1 MAYSGTY
8 NQTKINVDQLISYAY
23 RDAGKTSEEMTPEY
37 VQAGKQALFYILQN
51 SVNRGIN
58 IWLQEIVVMGAQTN
72 QQVLPMPTNCVDV
85 LEANWIYITNP
96 TFSSTLPTDNS
107 TVPAMFDQSANA
119 DLDEHG
125 TSTLSKNYFG
135 AAYSQATRLFY
146 VGFNAY
152 APSGSV
158 TYDLDFQVSND
169 GVTWTTW
176 ESFPTVTLADR
187 QWQYYGI
194 NTTQEFYYYRLNNRT
209 TGSTM
214 SMRAIQFAQSQQ
226 VIPMARL
233 NRTDYFSLPNKQ
245 FPSERTLQYWFNRQI
260 DPEMYLWP
268 VPNNNF
274 QAFSLILECQPQ
286 DVGSLT
292 NELYMPDRAI
302 NYFQSALSHRLAMQ
316 LPGTDLARVQYLE
329 KLALDARTQFEEE
342 DRDKSPI
349 YFQPNISYYTR

>member
-8 NQTKINVDQLISYAY
+8 NQTKVNVDQLISYAF

-37 VQAGKQALFYILQN
+37 VQAAKQALFYILQN

-58 IWLQEIVVMGAQTN
+58 IWLQKIVVLGAQTN
-72 QQVLPMPTNCVDV
+72 QQILPMPSNCVNV
-85 LEANWIYITNP
+85 LEANWVYITNP
-96 TFSSTLPTDNS
+96 EITAALPTS
-107 TVPAMFDQSANA
+107 SVSAPVLFDQDGNSN
-119 DLDEHG
+119 LDQFA
-125 TSTLSKNYFG
+125 TSTILDNYFG
-135 AAYSQATRLFY
+135 ASYSQATRLFY

-152 APSGSV
+152 VLSGST
-158 TYDLDFQVSND
+158 TYDLDLQVSQD
-169 GVTWTTW
+169 GITWTTW
-176 ESFPTVTLADR
+176 ESFPSVTLTDR
-187 QWQYYGI
+187 QWQYYPI
-194 NTTQEFYYYRLNNRT
+194 DITQEFLYYRLRNRNLS
-209 TGSTM
+209 STF
-214 SMRAIQFAQSQQ
+214 SLRAIQFSQSQQ

-245 FPSERTLQYWFNRQI
+245 FPSERSLQYWFNRQI

-274 QAFSLILECQPQ
+274 QVFSMILELQPQ

-292 NELYMPDRAI
+292 NELYMPDRAVP
-302 NYFQSALSHRLAMQ
+302 YFQAALSHKMSMQ
-316 LPGTDLARVQYLE
+316 IPGIDLNRVQYLE

>member
-1 MAYSGTY
+1 
-8 NQTKINVDQLISYAY
+8 
-23 RDAGKTSEEMTPEY
+23 
-37 VQAGKQALFYILQN
+37 
-51 SVNRGIN
+51 
-58 IWLQEIVVMGAQTN
+58 
-72 QQVLPMPTNCVDV
+72 MPKNCVDV
-85 LEANWIYITNP
+85 LEANWIYIVNP
-96 TFSSTLPTDNS
+96 TFSATLPVSN
-107 TVPAMFDQSANA
+107 PAVYTLFDQSGNA
-119 DLDEHG
+119 DLNQHA
-125 TSTLSKNYFG
+125 TTTLVNNYFG
-135 AAYSQATRLFY
+135 AAYSQATRLYY

-152 APSGSV
+152 APSGSA

-169 GVTWTTW
+169 GITWTTW
-176 ESFPTVTLADR
+176 ESFPSVTLADR

-194 NTTQEFYYYRLNNRT
+194 NTTQEFFYYRLNNRT

-214 SMRAIQFAQSQQ
+214 SLRAIQFAQSQQ
-226 VIPMARL
+226 VIPLARL

-245 FPSERTLQYWFNRQI
+245 FPSERSLQYWFNRQI

-292 NELYMPDRAI
+292 DELYMPDRAL
-302 NYFQSALSHRLAMQ
+302 NYFQAALSHRLAMQ
-316 LPGTDLARVQYLE
+316 LPAVDMARVTYLE

>member
-8 NQTKINVDQLISYAY
+8 NQTKINVDELISYAY

-58 IWLQEIVVMGAQTN
+58 IWLQEVVVLGAQTN
-72 QQVLPMPTNCVDV
+72 QQVLTMPSNCVDV
-85 LEANWIYITNP
+85 LEANWIYMINP
-96 TFSSTLPTDNS
+96 TFTSTLPTSNAN
-107 TVPAMFDQSANA
+107 VPLLFDQSGNA
-119 DLDEHG
+119 DLNLFA
-125 TSTLSKNYFG
+125 TTTLLANYFG
-135 AAYSQATRLFY
+135 AAYSQPTRLYY

-152 APSGSV
+152 APGGSA
-158 TYDLDFQVSND
+158 TYNLDFQVSND

-176 ESFPTVTLADR
+176 ESFPAVTLNDR
-187 QWQYYGI
+187 QWQYYNI
-194 NTTQEFYYYRLNNRT
+194 DPTQGFSYYRLNNRT
-209 TGSTM
+209 AGSTY
-214 SMRAIQFAQSQQ
+214 SLRAIQFAQSQQ
-226 VIPMARL
+226 VIPLARL

-245 FPSERTLQYWFNRQI
+245 FPSERSLQYWFNRQI

-274 QAFSLILECQPQ
+274 QAFSMILECQPQ

-302 NYFQSALSHRLAMQ
+302 NYFQSALSHRLSMQ
-316 LPGTDLARVQYLE
+316 LPGIDINRVQYLE
-329 KLALDARTQFEEE
+329 KLALEARTQFEEE

>member
-8 NQTKINVDQLISYAY
+8 NQTKVNVDELISYAY

-58 IWLQEIVVMGAQTN
+58 IWLQEILVLGAQTN
-72 QQVLPMPTNCVDV
+72 QQVLPMPANTVDV
-85 LEANWIYITNP
+85 LEANWIYMINP
-96 TFSSTLPTDNS
+96 TFSSTLPVDNA
-107 TVPAMFDQSANA
+107 TVPVMFDQSANA

-152 APSGSV
+152 APSGSA

-176 ESFPTVTLADR
+176 ESFPSVTLEDR
-187 QWQYYGI
+187 KWQYYSI
-194 NTTQEFYYYRLNNRT
+194 NTTQEFFYYRLNNRT
-209 TGSTM
+209 TGSTF
-214 SMRAIQFAQSQQ
+214 SLRAIQFAQSQQ

-245 FPSERTLQYWFNRQI
+245 FPSERSLQYWFNRQI

-274 QAFSLILECQPQ
+274 QAFSLIVECQPQ

-292 NELYMPDRAI
+292 NELYMPDRAL
-302 NYFQSALSHRLAMQ
+302 NYFQTALSHRLAMQ
-316 LPGTDLARVQYLE
+316 LPSIDLNRVQYLE

>member
-8 NQTKINVDQLISYAY
+8 NQTKINVDELISYAY

-58 IWLQEIVVMGAQTN
+58 IWLQEVVVLGAQTN
-72 QQVLPMPTNCVDV
+72 QQVLTMPANCVDV
-85 LEANWIYITNP
+85 LEANWIYMINP
-96 TFSSTLPTDNS
+96 TFTSTLPTSNAN
-107 TVPAMFDQSANA
+107 VPLLFDQSANA
-119 DLDEHG
+119 DLNLFA
-125 TSTLSKNYFG
+125 TTTLLANYFG
-135 AAYSQATRLFY
+135 AAYSQPTRLYY

-152 APSGSV
+152 APGGSA
-158 TYDLDFQVSND
+158 TYNLDFQVSND

-176 ESFPTVTLADR
+176 ESFPAVTLDDR
-187 QWQYYGI
+187 QWQYYNI
-194 NTTQEFYYYRLNNRT
+194 DPTQGFSYYRLNNRT
-209 TGSTM
+209 AGSTY
-214 SMRAIQFAQSQQ
+214 SLRAIQFAQSQQ
-226 VIPMARL
+226 VIPLARL

-245 FPSERTLQYWFNRQI
+245 FPSERSLQYWFNRQI

-274 QAFSLILECQPQ
+274 QAFSMILECQPQ

-302 NYFQSALSHRLAMQ
+302 NYFQSALSHRLSMQ
-316 LPGTDLARVQYLE
+316 LPGTDINRIQYLE
-329 KLALDARTQFEEE
+329 KLALEARTQFEEE

>member
-1 MAYSGTY
+1 VAYSGTY
-8 NQTKINVDQLISYAY
+8 NKTKVNVDELISYAY

-37 VQAGKQALFYILQN
+37 VQAAKQALFYILQN

-58 IWLQEIVVMGAQTN
+58 IWLQEIVVLGAQTN
-72 QQVLPMPTNCVDV
+72 QQVLPMPANCVDV
-85 LEANWIYITNP
+85 LEANWIYIVNP
-96 TFSSTLPTDNS
+96 TFTSALPVSNPD
-107 TVPAMFDQSANA
+107 VYLLFDQSANA
-119 DLDEHG
+119 DLNEHA
-125 TSTLSKNYFG
+125 TTTLLANYFG
-135 AAYSQATRLFY
+135 AAYSQATRLYY

-152 APSGSV
+152 APGGSA
-158 TYDLDFQVSND
+158 TYDLDFQVSDD
-169 GVTWTTW
+169 GITWTTW

-194 NTTQEFYYYRLNNRT
+194 NTTQAFNYYRLNNRT
-209 TGSTM
+209 AGSTM
-214 SMRAIQFAQSQQ
+214 SLRALQFAQSQQ

-245 FPSERTLQYWFNRQI
+245 FPSQRTLQYWFNRQVV
-260 DPEMYLWP
+260 PEMYLWP

-274 QAFSLILECQPQ
+274 QAFSLIIECQPQ

-292 NELYMPDRAI
+292 NELYMPDRAL
-302 NYFQSALSHRLAMQ
+302 NYFQAALSHRLAMQ
-316 LPGTDLARVQYLE
+316 FPDVDMTRIGYLE
-329 KLALDARTQFEEE
+329 QRALAARQEFEDE